1 MNVLFLEIEGVLT
14 TARTSIAFSE
24 SKMRTLDPVA
34 VRMIASICKQSNM
47 KIVIS
52 SNWRIDAPVRADF
65 VMDFCFNGGGP
76 LVKYMLK
83 GKNWRTPIFAD
94 HRNRETEITTWLALH
109 PETNI
114 KIVIDDEAV
123 GDALAPFLVKTLP
136 YEGFSFE
143 NYLQAIKIIEDK
155 ALLYGKPEAE

>member
-14 TARTSIAFSE
+14 TARTSIAYNE

-34 VRMIASICKQSNM
+34 VKIIASICKQTDM

-52 SNWRIDAPVRADF
+52 SNWRINTPIRADF
-65 VMDFCFNGGGP
+65 VLDFSFNGGGP
-76 LVKYMLK
+76 LVKHMLK
-83 GKNWRTPIFAD
+83 GRNWRTPIFAD
-94 HRNRETEITTWLALH
+94 HRDREIEIKTWLAMH
-109 PETNI
+109 PEVEI
-114 KIVIDDEAV
+114 KLVIDDETT
-123 GDALAPFLVKTLP
+123 GDSLAPFLVKTIP

-155 ALLYGKPEAE
+155 ALLYGNTQAE

>member
-1 MNVLFLEIEGVLT
+1 MNVIFLEIEGVLT
-14 TARTSIAFSE
+14 TARTSIAFNE

-34 VRMIASICKQSNM
+34 VRMIASICKQSDM

-65 VMDFCFNGGGP
+65 VLDFCFNGGAP

-83 GKNWRTPIFAD
+83 GKNWRTPIFLD
-94 HRNRETEITTWLALH
+94 HRNRETEINTWLALH
-109 PETNI
+109 PTTNI
-114 KIVIDDEAV
+114 KIVIDDETV
-123 GDALAPFLVKTLP
+123 GESLESYLVKTLP

-155 ALLYGKPEAE
+155 ALLYGNTKAE